1 MDYQHYLT
9 RPYFDDVELE
19 YVKECLNSGWV
30 TQGPMT
36 KRFEQLFME
45 KHGGDYGI
53 AVCNCTAGLHMAMVA
68 LGIGEGDEVIVP
80 AYTWVTSANCVEYT
94 GARVVLA
101 DVDSSKFNIDP
112 EAIRKAISPRTKG
125 IVVVHEF
132 GCAAEMDKI
141 LEIVKEYNLFLIED
155 CACAIG
161 TKYNG
166 QPVGTFGDIGVFS
179 FHPRK
184 VITTGEGGMCI
195 TKDPKIA
202 KLLDQLRNHGMSVDE
217 RDQTYGAPFYMGH
230 FNILGYNF
238 RLSDIQAAI
247 GVAQMEKLETL
258 VEERRKCAYN
268 YIKLL
273 KDCHKIILP
282 ETDEKYGP
290 TFQSFVILLKPGM
303 EKVRNSAMLKLQ
315 KQGIQTKQGTHAV
328 HRLKYY
334 KEKYGFEENA
344 YPVSAYCEDCSITLP
359 IYPGLKV
366 DSQEEIVSNLL
377 ESLK

>member
-1 MDYQHYLT
+1 MNYQHHLT
-9 RPYFDDVELE
+9 HPYFDNIELE
-19 YVKECLNSGWV
+19 YVKKCLDSGWV

-45 KHGGDYGI
+45 KHGGDYAT
-53 AVCNCTAGLHMAMVA
+53 AVCNCTAGLHMAMMA
-68 LGIGEGDEVIVP
+68 LKIGEGDEVIVP

-94 GARVVLA
+94 GAKAVLV

-141 LEIVKEYNLFLIED
+141 LEIVKEYNLLLIED
-155 CACAIG
+155 CACAVG

-195 TKDPKIA
+195 TRDPEIA
-202 KLLDQLRNHGMSVDE
+202 EILDQLRNHGMSTDE
-217 RDQTYGAPFYMGH
+217 KDQTYGAPFYMGH

-238 RLSDIQAAI
+238 RLSDIQAAV

-258 VEERRKCAYN
+258 LEERRKCAHN
-268 YIKLL
+268 YIELL
-273 KDCHKIILP
+273 KDCNNIILP
-282 ETDEKYGP
+282 EIGHKYGS

-334 KEKYGFEENA
+334 REKYGYEEND
-344 YPVSAYCEDCSITLP
+344 YPISSYCEDCSITLP
-359 IYPGLKV
+359 IYPGINI
-366 DSQEEIVSNLL
+366 DSQKEIVSNLL
-377 ESLK
+377 ESLN

>member
-1 MDYQHYLT
+1 
-9 RPYFDDVELE
+9 
-19 YVKECLNSGWV
+19 
-30 TQGPMT
+30 
-36 KRFEQLFME
+36 
-45 KHGGDYGI
+45 
-53 AVCNCTAGLHMAMVA
+53 MAMMA
-68 LGIGEGDEVIVP
+68 LKIGEGDEVIVP

-94 GARVVLA
+94 GAKAVLV

-141 LEIVKEYNLFLIED
+141 LEIVKEYNLLLIED
-155 CACAIG
+155 CACAVG

-195 TKDPKIA
+195 TRDPEIA
-202 KLLDQLRNHGMSVDE
+202 EILDQLRNHGMSTDE

-238 RLSDIQAAI
+238 RLSDIQAAV

-258 VEERRKCAYN
+258 LEERRKCAHN
-268 YIKLL
+268 YIELL
-273 KDCHKIILP
+273 KDCNNIILP
-282 ETDEKYGP
+282 EIGHKYGS

-334 KEKYGFEENA
+334 REKYGYEEND
-344 YPVSAYCEDCSITLP
+344 YPISSYCEDCSITLP
-359 IYPGLKV
+359 IYPGINI
-366 DSQEEIVSNLL
+366 DSQKEIVSNLL
-377 ESLK
+377 ESLN